1 MVSSLVDDIW
11 LYLRWL
17 RLGHRDPE
25 EVARRFA
32 FAIYTHPG
40 LRRSFERQEELQKLQ
55 DDAFDLPARESNFRD
70 AVKSKLE
77 QLDAISPPI
86 PASKEYVF
94 W

>member
-1 MVSSLVDDIW
+1 MASSVVDDIW

-25 EVARRFA
+25 EVARIFA
-32 FAIYTHPG
+32 FATCTHPG
-40 LRRSFERQEELQKLQ
+40 LRRSFERQVELRKLQ
-55 DDAFDLPARESNFRD
+55 DDAFDLPARESDFGD
-70 AVKSKLE
+70 ATKPKLE